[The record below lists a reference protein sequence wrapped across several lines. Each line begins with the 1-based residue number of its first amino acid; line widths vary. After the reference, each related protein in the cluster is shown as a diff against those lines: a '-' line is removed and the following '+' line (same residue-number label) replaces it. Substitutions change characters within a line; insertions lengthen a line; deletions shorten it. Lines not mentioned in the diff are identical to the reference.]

1 LPKTCFTLGQ
11 NPDPISGLFFIIEMT
26 FFWISGF
33 PMFEQRRGV
42 SSNDPGA
49 EKASMLSMAEIT
61 LGGGNKTTM
70 IW

>member
-1 LPKTCFTLGQ
+1 
-11 NPDPISGLFFIIEMT
+11 
-26 FFWISGF
+26 
-33 PMFEQRRGV
+33 MFEQRRRGV

>member
-1 LPKTCFTLGQ
+1 
-11 NPDPISGLFFIIEMT
+11 MT
-26 FFWISGF
+26 FFGISGF
-33 PMFEQRRGV
+33 PMFEQRRRGV

-70 IW
+70 VW